1 MIDFR
6 PRCLASVTLVAL
18 AAWFGGVAWALA
30 QPAGVMAQPMPP
42 VGLPVTWTQSNI
54 YAQGPR
60 GPVDIMSTA
69 DGLTLPTTPNGP
81 GFSRRSGLQL
91 SVNSSWPGQYGYHP
105 LQVTV
110 KSPTPA
116 TSDIALAFRF
126 LGGTGGYSSNGV
138 SARKA
143 FTLPQ
148 GQTSVTIQLLVPQLH
163 YWNNC
168 QWDLTVDGTRD
179 DEFTIKYIDA
189 GGFRGL
195 YANNGG
201 DVAAVGLMLSSSQWN
216 RVTADLG
223 LAYSNVTPI
232 LHRVE
237 PEDLPTDWIAYTS
250 LNVVVMPAASLDKLV
265 KDHPQQ
271 AAALLRWV
279 ATGGNLWLIGAGRRW
294 QELAEVE
301 QVLSANEELTAQATE
316 RDAEDAG
323 SSGDSPE
330 SLLPPKWRFAPINLR
345 ATEPAEGAIV
355 AANFTVDEAAAA
367 KANEDRRRGRRR
379 SEEPQPV
386 PPIPGVDQAMPRR
399 MEDLPKNSAEWFA
412 IRGWGLGAV
421 TAFRKELRSSN
432 ERSNQNATQILSQSL
447 LASRQQWAGRF
458 GSVPD
463 DANVDFNDWLIP
475 GVGLAPVGSFQILI
489 TLFVLAIGPF
499 TYWILRR
506 TGKLPM
512 LVAIVPAAAI
522 VTTLALFA
530 YGIVVDGVSA
540 RVRGRSITLLDQE
553 TGECASWGRYSY
565 YAGIAP
571 RGGIVVPLDQAMF
584 PIMPN
589 WSAVFGFGG
598 ERPLVE
604 REVVW
609 DDQQHLTR
617 GWLPS
622 RTPTQY
628 HALAARKSPKKLDLR
643 ATAEGMRVTNRLGVE
658 IVGVAIQDHDNKFYW
673 CDALPND
680 KGVVVQAVEQPAVAS
695 QIRRLFTDNL
705 PELPLG
711 DDGRR
716 SGRYYSSHSVSD
728 SMMEGRLGAINAP
741 QLTGWGPGRYIAF
754 TKTAIE
760 LTPGLEDVDEQ
771 RSFHVIEGSWPR

>member
-6 PRCLASVTLVAL
+6 PRRLTSITLFTL
-18 AAWFGGVAWALA
+18 AAWFGGIAGALI
-30 QPAGVMAQPMPP
+30 QPAGVMAQPIPP
-42 VGLPVTWTQSNI
+42 VTPPMMWTSSNI

-69 DGLTLPTTPNGP
+69 DGLTLPSSPTGP
-81 GFSRRSGLQL
+81 GFSSRSGLQL
-91 SVNSSWPGQYGYHP
+91 SVKSSWPGQYGYHP
-105 LQVTV
+105 LQITV
-110 KSPTPA
+110 RSLTPA
-116 TSDIALAFRF
+116 TSDVALVFRF
-126 LGGTGGYSSNGV
+126 TGGTGGLSSNGV
-138 SARKA
+138 SARQA

-148 GQTSVTIQLLVPQLH
+148 GQSSVTIKLLVPQLN
-163 YWNNC
+163 YWNSC
-168 QWDLTVDGTRD
+168 QWELRVDGTRD
-179 DEFTIKYIDA
+179 DTFTIKYIDVS
-189 GGFRGL
+189 GFRGQF
-195 YANNGG
+195 ANNAG
-201 DVAAVGLMLSSSQWN
+201 DVAAVGVMLSDSQAN
-216 RVTADLG
+216 RATADLS
-223 LAYSNVTPI
+223 LAFSNATPI
-232 LHRVE
+232 LHRVDPKE
-237 PEDLPTDWIAYTS
+237 LPTDWIAYTS
-250 LNVVVMPAASLDKLV
+250 LNVVIIPAASLDKLV
-265 KDHPQQ
+265 NDHPKQ

-279 ATGGNLWLIGAGRRW
+279 ATGGNLWLVGAGRRW
-294 QELAEVE
+294 QELADVE
-301 QVLSANEELTAQATE
+301 QALSANEDLTAQNLSA
-316 RDAEDAG
+316 AESAGG
-323 SSGDSPE
+323 SSSDSPDD
-330 SLLPPKWRFAPINLR
+330 LLPPNWRFAPINLR
-345 ATEPAEGAIV
+345 ATEPAEGAV
-355 AANFTVDEAAAA
+355 VLANFTVDEAAVA
-367 KANEDRRRGRRR
+367 KANAERRRRR
-379 SEEPQPV
+379 SEERQPAPAETV
-386 PPIPGVDQAMPRR
+386 VDQALPRR
-399 MEDLPKNSAEWFA
+399 IEELPKSSAEWFA

-421 TAFRKELRSSN
+421 TAFRKELRSAN
-432 ERSNQNATQILSQSL
+432 ERANQDATQILSQSL
-447 LASRQQWAGRF
+447 LATRQLWAGRF

-475 GVGLAPVGSFQILI
+475 GVGLAPVGSFQVLI

-540 RVRGRSITLLDQE
+540 RVRGRSVTLLDQE

-571 RGGIVVPLDQAMF
+571 RDGIVVPLDQAMF

-598 ERPLVE
+598 EQPLVE

-673 CDALPND
+673 CEALPND
-680 KGVVVQAVEQPAVAS
+680 KGVVIQAVEQPAAAS
-695 QIRRLFTDNL
+695 QIRRLFTENL

-716 SGRYYSSHSVSD
+716 SGRYYSSYSVSD
-728 SMMEGRLGAINAP
+728 SMMEGRLSAINAP